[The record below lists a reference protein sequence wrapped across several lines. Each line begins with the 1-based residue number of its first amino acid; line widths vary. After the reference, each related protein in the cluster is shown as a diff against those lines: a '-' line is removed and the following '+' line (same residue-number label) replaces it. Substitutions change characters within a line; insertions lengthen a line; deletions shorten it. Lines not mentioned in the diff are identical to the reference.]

1 MKILLLDNNDE
12 IRKNFIRR
20 FVMSWDE
27 FQVELK
33 DFIDEMKK
41 RNEIVDIDF
50 YNRSYMWDKISSN
63 YSRVS
68 FREALQ
74 VLASIDNNVMFMS
87 ENENVPCY
95 AELFIDGQNI
105 RNFVAQSNAKELA
118 KLIEKEWFE
127 GYILAEQGMYNP
139 NPILPEDLYVFDNSM
154 SWFAVFT
161 HETTDWESELDDPMK
176 SAESRYC
183 ILYKKD

>member
-1 MKILLLDNNDE
+1 MEILLLVNNEE
-12 IRKNFIRR
+12 IRKSFIEN
-20 FVMSWDE
+20 FVMSWHE

-33 DFIDEMKK
+33 DFIDGMRK
-41 RNEIVDIDF
+41 RNEAVDIDF
-50 YNRSYMWDKISSN
+50 YNKSYMWDKISSK

-68 FREALQ
+68 FREALDFLSTVDEP
-74 VLASIDNNVMFMS
+74 VLFMS
-87 ENENVPCY
+87 EDENVPCY

-105 RNFVAQSNAKELA
+105 RNFVAQSNANDLA